1 MTSFDGPSF
10 LKAGRTSGKYRVIA
24 RPPRLIKA
32 TSSPSRKT
40 SVRKPSHLG
49 SYSQPS
55 PLGIPES
62 EIAESI
68 GSMSSGSGNF
78 KLIPRCLYLVD
89 GAARWYYIGGPS
101 NRPPHFDSPP
111 PPPPGK
117 RPPTGF
123 PPFC

>member
-1 MTSFDGPSF
+1 M
-10 LKAGRTSGKYRVIA
+10 AGRTSGKYRVIA

-62 EIAESI
+62 EIAGSI

-89 GAARWYYIGGPS
+89 GAARWYYVGGRS
-101 NRPPHFDSPP
+101 NRPLDLDSAAPP
-111 PPPPGK
+111 QAGQV
-117 RPPTGF
+117 GEAGV
-123 PPFC
+123 PPFGFDRFRS

>member
-1 MTSFDGPSF
+1 MSVFDRPIF
-10 LKAGRTSGKYRVIA
+10 PKACRTPGKYRVIS

-68 GSMSSGSGNF
+68 GSMSSGSGIF
-78 KLIPRCLYLVD
+78 TLIPRCLYLVD
-89 GAARWYYIGGPS
+89 GAARWYYIGGRS
-101 NRPPHFDSPP
+101 NRPPQLSSPP
-111 PPPPGK
+111 PPPP
-117 RPPTGF
+117 RHTPP
-123 PPFC
+123 PAL